1 MTAAQEHITEFT
13 ENPGVKKEDLEE
25 LTRWLS
31 TQQHLPPIS
40 EDQLIVFLHSCYYN
54 VARTMDCIEKYY
66 TLRTKTPEIFTNRNL
81 KRPENHKM
89 LTVVNCIELPVKDPN
104 GYNILFHS
112 LKQSDPSKY
121 NLADSARL
129 YFMMMD
135 WCIRCEGT
143 TSGIVLFFD
152 VSGVRFGH
160 LIRLSLS
167 LVHKILTY
175 VQEGLPVRLKAI
187 HVLNTIS
194 VMDHLM
200 YLIKPFMNREL
211 LKMIHFHKGN
221 NETIYQYFPKECLPQ
236 DYGGELPTLAE
247 LDASYILKLS
257 QSEDYFKEEEKFRV
271 DESKRSNS
279 RKNKHES
286 VTSDH

>member
-1 MTAAQEHITEFT
+1 MAAAQAYVNELT

-25 LTRWLS
+25 LKCWLS

-54 VARTMDCIEKYY
+54 VAQTMDCIEKYY
-66 TLRTKTPEIFTNRNL
+66 TLRTKAPEIFTNRDL
-81 KRPENHKM
+81 KRPENQKM
-89 LTVVNCIELPVKDPN
+89 LTVVTCIELPVKDPN

-112 LKQSDPSKY
+112 LKESAPSEY
-121 NLADSARL
+121 ILADSARL
-129 YFMMMD
+129 YFMMVD

-143 TSGIVLFFD
+143 PSGISLMFD
-152 VSGVRFGH
+152 ASGVKFGH

-187 HVLNTIS
+187 HVLNSIS
-194 VMDHLM
+194 VIEHLM
-200 YLIKPFMNREL
+200 YLIKPFMNKEL
-211 LKMIHFHKGN
+211 LKLIHFHKGN

-247 LDASYILKLS
+247 LHASYILRLS
-257 QSEDYFKEEEKFRV
+257 QSEGYFKEEEKFRV
-271 DESKRSNS
+271 DESKRSNR